1 MSDGSDKLARSR
13 QAIVEH
19 VQRKARRRE
28 DQRDAHDAGAPYD
41 EGAPFEDDRRGGW
54 FGGLRHAAQS
64 WWRHHPA
71 HLALQLA
78 TPALSSFARRKPAV
92 FLGAAAGLGA
102 LVLVARPW
110 KLVSATGLLVAILKS
125 SQLSTLVMS
134 AMSAADFEKDHQRYR

>member
-19 VQRKARRRE
+19 VRRKARRRE
-28 DQRDAHDAGAPYD
+28 ERANDGLDAAGPDD
-41 EGAPFEDDRRGGW
+41 EDTPFDNGRGGW
-54 FGGLRHAAQS
+54 LGGLRHAARS

-71 HLALQLA
+71 QLALQLA
-78 TPALSSFARRKPAV
+78 TPALSSFARRKPVV
-92 FLGAAAGLGA
+92 FLGVAAGLGA

-110 KLVSATGLLVAILKS
+110 KLVSATGLLVALLKS
-125 SQLSTLVMS
+125 SQLSGLVMS

>member
-1 MSDGSDKLARSR
+1 MSEARDKLAASR
-13 QAIVEH
+13 LAIVDYVH
-19 VQRKARRRE
+19 RK
-28 DQRDAHDAGAPYD
+28 
-41 EGAPFEDDRRGGW
+41 DRRGDSRDRDEERYFEEDMDDEQPPHAGGW
-54 FGGLRHAAQS
+54 LGGLRHAAGS

-110 KLVSATGLLVAILKS
+110 KLVSATGLLVALLKS

-134 AMSAADFEKDHQRYR
+134 AMSAADFEKDHRRRR